1 MFEIEKNIPIPCGV
15 GKGRA
20 KGALR
25 IAMEQMEVGD
35 SIVVSEKN
43 SRQVIHQIASA
54 IGIKYT
60 TRTICKKENKVRV
73 WRTK

>member
-25 IAMEQMEVGD
+25 LSMEQMEVGD
-35 SIVVSEKN
+35 SIVVSEKT
-43 SRQVIHQIASA
+43 RQGIHQIATT

>member
-25 IAMEQMEVGD
+25 LSMEQMDVGD
-35 SIVVSEKN
+35 SIVVSAKT
-43 SRQVIHQIASA
+43 RQGIHQIANT

-60 TRTICKKENKVRV
+60 TRTICKKEKTVRV
-73 WRTK
+73 WRTE